1 LLGGRVGT
9 AFGGAGGASS
19 TFLDLE
25 ARHEFGGRIVASASA
40 RRGWTDFAGG
50 SFRSGAYAFDL
61 SKWGVFGAE
70 DRIGLRIAQP
80 LRIEQ
85 GGFSLM
91 LPTAY
96 DYGTAKATETVNKFS
111 LSPSGREIDTELSY
125 SRPFARGW
133 MGANLYL
140 RRQPGHVASAD
151 NDIGAAVRYSLNF

>member
-1 LLGGRVGT
+1 
-9 AFGGAGGASS
+9 
-19 TFLDLE
+19 
-25 ARHEFGGRIVASASA
+25 
-40 RRGWTDFAGG
+40 
-50 SFRSGAYAFDL
+50 
-61 SKWGVFGAE
+61 VFGAE

-96 DYGTAKATETVNKFS
+96 DYGTAKATETLNKFS